1 MKITIR
7 PSSRIRGRVELPGDK
22 SISHRL
28 AMLGAIAKG
37 KTVIRGFSGSA
48 DCTSTLNCL
57 RQLGVGIE
65 SPQPGHVVIRGRGLR
80 GLEASELLLD
90 AGNSGS
96 TLRML
101 SGILAGQHFST
112 TISGDPSLRRRP
124 MRRII
129 DPLSQMGAEIQAG
142 PDNTPPLSIRGGDL
156 QAIDYPMP
164 VASAQVKSAILLAG
178 LYASGTTR
186 VVEPLASRDH
196 TEIALRQFGVG
207 LQVSGRAL
215 QIRGGQQPLAQAAAV
230 PGDLSS
236 AAFLIAATL
245 LLPNSETLV
254 PGVGLNPRRRA
265 LVDVLIGMGAAID
278 VIEEYPL
285 HGELAGDLRI
295 RSSNLRGG
303 SLSGALIPQLI
314 DEIPILAVLAPRTQE
329 GIHIRDA
336 AELRVKESDRIQSIV
351 ENLRAMGVAV
361 EEYPDGMSIPGRQS
375 LRGGLVDSHGDHR
388 IAMAFSIAGLVAGG
402 PTVIGNADCVSVSF
416 PGFYDLLA
424 RLTQA

>member
-80 GLEASELLLD
+80 GLEASERLLD

-388 IAMAFSIAGLVAGG
+388 IAMAFSIAGLVADG

>member
-1 MKITIR
+1 MNITLR

-37 KTVIRGFSGSA
+37 KTVIRGLSGSA
-48 DCTSTLNCL
+48 DCADTLSCL
-57 RQLGVGIE
+57 RQLGVGVE
-65 SPQPGHVVIRGRGLR
+65 SPGPGHAVISGRGLR
-80 GLEASELLLD
+80 GLEASEPPLD
-90 AGNSGS
+90 AGNSGT

-112 TISGDPSLRRRP
+112 TISGDSSLRRRP

-129 DPLSQMGAEIQAG
+129 DPLSRMGAEIQAG

-196 TEIALRQFGVG
+196 TEIALRQFGVD
-207 LQVSGRAL
+207 LQGSGNEL
-215 QIRGGQQPLAQAAAV
+215 LIRGGQQPLARSVAV
-230 PGDLSS
+230 PGDISS
-236 AAFLIAATL
+236 AAFFIAAAL
-245 LLPNSETLV
+245 LLPNSEILFQ
-254 PGVGLNPRRRA
+254 GVGLNPRRRA
-265 LVDVLIGMGAAID
+265 VVDVLIEMGAAID
-278 VIEEYPL
+278 VIDEYPL
-285 HGELAGDLRI
+285 HGELAGDLRV

-303 SLSGALIPQLI
+303 RLSGALIPQLI

-336 AELRVKESDRIQSIV
+336 AELRVKESNRIQSIV
-351 ENLRAMGVAV
+351 GNLRAMGVAV

-375 LRGGLVDSHGDHR
+375 LRGALVDSHGDHR
-388 IAMAFSIAGLVAGG
+388 IAMAFSIAGLVADG

-424 RLTQA
+424 RLTQT

>member
-1 MKITIR
+1 MNITIR

-37 KTVIRGFSGSA
+37 KTVIRGLSGSA
-48 DCTSTLNCL
+48 DCAGTLSCL
-57 RQLGVGIE
+57 RQLGVGVE
-65 SPQPGHVVIRGRGLR
+65 SPEPGHVVISGRGLR
-80 GLEASELLLD
+80 GLEASEPPLD
-90 AGNSGS
+90 AGNSGT

-112 TISGDPSLRRRP
+112 TISGDSSLRRRP

-129 DPLSQMGAEIQAG
+129 DPLSRMGAEIQAG

-196 TEIALRQFGVG
+196 TEIALRQFGVD
-207 LQVSGRAL
+207 LQGSGNEL
-215 QIRGGQQPLAQAAAV
+215 LIRGGQQPLARSVAV
-230 PGDLSS
+230 PGDISS
-236 AAFLIAATL
+236 AAFFIAAAL
-245 LLPNSETLV
+245 LLPNSEILFQ
-254 PGVGLNPRRRA
+254 GVGLNPRRRA
-265 LVDVLIGMGAAID
+265 VVDVLIEMGAAID
-278 VIEEYPL
+278 VIDEYPL
-285 HGELAGDLRI
+285 HGELAGDLRV

-303 SLSGALIPQLI
+303 RLSGALIPQLI

-336 AELRVKESDRIQSIV
+336 AELRVKESNRIQSIV
-351 ENLRAMGVAV
+351 GNLRAMGVAV

-375 LRGGLVDSHGDHR
+375 LRGALVDSHGDHR
-388 IAMAFSIAGLVAGG
+388 IAMAFSIAGLVADG

-424 RLTQA
+424 RLTQT

>member
-1 MKITIR
+1 MNITIR

-22 SISHRL
+22 SISHRM
-28 AMLGAIAKG
+28 AMLGAIANG
-37 KTVIRGFSGSA
+37 TTVIRGFSGSA
-48 DCTSTLNCL
+48 DCAGTLSCL

-65 SPQPGHVVIRGRGLR
+65 SPGPGHVVISGRGLR
-80 GLEASELLLD
+80 GLDACEYPLD
-90 AGNSGS
+90 AGNSGT

-112 TISGDPSLRRRP
+112 TISGDHSLRRRP

-129 DPLSQMGAEIQAG
+129 DPLSRMGAEIQAG

-196 TEIALRQFGVG
+196 TEIALRQFGVE
-207 LQVSGRAL
+207 LQGSGREL
-215 QIRGGQQPLAQAAAV
+215 LIRGGQQPLARPAAV

-236 AAFLIAATL
+236 AAFFIAAAL
-245 LLPNSETLV
+245 LLPNSEILLQ
-254 PGVGLNPRRRA
+254 GVGLNPRRRA
-265 LVDVLIGMGAAID
+265 VVDVLIEMGATID
-278 VIEEYPL
+278 VIDEYPL
-285 HGELAGDLRI
+285 HGELAGDLRV

-303 SLSGALIPQLI
+303 RVSGALIPQLI
-314 DEIPILAVLAPRTQE
+314 DEIPVLAVLAPRTQE

-336 AELRVKESDRIQSIV
+336 AELRVKESNRIQSIV
-351 ENLRAMGVAV
+351 GNLRAMGVTV

-375 LRGGLVDSHGDHR
+375 LRRALVESHGDHR
-388 IAMAFSIAGLVAGG
+388 IAMAFSIAGLVADG
-402 PTVIGNADCVSVSF
+402 PTVIGNADCASVSF

-424 RLTQA
+424 RLTQD

>member
-1 MKITIR
+1 MNITIR

-48 DCTSTLNCL
+48 DCAGTLSCL
-57 RQLGVGIE
+57 RQLGVGVE
-65 SPQPGHVVIRGRGLR
+65 SPGPGHVVIPGRGLR
-80 GLEASELLLD
+80 GLEASEHPLD
-90 AGNSGS
+90 AGNSGT

-112 TISGDPSLRRRP
+112 TISGDSSLRRRP

-129 DPLSQMGAEIQAG
+129 DPLSRMGAEIQAG
-142 PDNTPPLSIRGGDL
+142 PDHTPPLSIRGGDL

-196 TEIALRQFGVG
+196 TEIALRQFGVD
-207 LQVSGRAL
+207 LQGSGREL
-215 QIRGGQQPLAQAAAV
+215 LIRGGRQPLAQAAAV

-236 AAFLIAATL
+236 AAFFIAATL
-245 LLPNSETLV
+245 LLPNSETLFR
-254 PGVGLNPRRRA
+254 GVGLNPRRRA
-265 LVDVLIGMGAAID
+265 VVDVLIEMGAAIE
-278 VIEEYPL
+278 VIDEYPL
-285 HGELAGDLRI
+285 QGELAGDLRV
-295 RSSNLRGG
+295 RSSNLQGG
-303 SLSGALIPQLI
+303 RLSGALIPQLI

-336 AELRVKESDRIQSIV
+336 AELRVKESNRIQSIV
-351 ENLRAMGVAV
+351 GNLRAMGVAV

-375 LRGGLVDSHGDHR
+375 LRGALVDSHGDHR

-402 PTVIGNADCVSVSF
+402 PTVIGNADCASVSF

>member
-1 MKITIR
+1 MNITVR

-48 DCTSTLNCL
+48 DCASTLSCL
-57 RQLGVGIE
+57 RQLGVGVE
-65 SPQPGHVVIRGRGLR
+65 SPGPGHVVISGRGLR
-80 GLEASELLLD
+80 GLEASEHPLD
-90 AGNSGS
+90 AGNSGT

-112 TISGDPSLRRRP
+112 TISGDSSLRRRP

-129 DPLSQMGAEIQAG
+129 DPLSRMGAEIRSG
-142 PDNTPPLSIRGGDL
+142 PDHTPPLSIRGGDL

-186 VVEPLASRDH
+186 LVEPLSSRDH
-196 TEIALRQFGVG
+196 TETALRQFGVD
-207 LQVSGRAL
+207 LQGSGSEL
-215 QIRGGQQPLAQAAAV
+215 LIRGGQQPLARSVAV

-236 AAFLIAATL
+236 AAFFIAAAL
-245 LLPNSETLV
+245 LLPNSEILFQ
-254 PGVGLNPRRRA
+254 GVGLNPRRRA
-265 LVDVLIGMGAAID
+265 VVDVLIEMGAAID
-278 VIEEYPL
+278 GIDEYPL
-285 HGELAGDLRI
+285 HGELAGDLRV

-303 SLSGALIPQLI
+303 RVSGALIPQLI
-314 DEIPILAVLAPRTQE
+314 DEIPVLAVLAPCTQE

-336 AELRVKESDRIQSIV
+336 AELRVKESNRIQSIV
-351 ENLRAMGVAV
+351 GNLRAMGVAV

-375 LRGGLVDSHGDHR
+375 LRGALVDSHGDHR
-388 IAMAFSIAGLVAGG
+388 IAMAFSIAGLAAGG

-424 RLTQA
+424 RLTQT

>member
-1 MKITIR
+1 MNITIR

-28 AMLGAIAKG
+28 ALLGAIAKG

-48 DCTSTLNCL
+48 DCASTLSCL
-57 RQLGVGIE
+57 RQLGVGVE
-65 SPQPGHVVIRGRGLR
+65 SPGPGHVVISGRGLG
-80 GLEASELLLD
+80 GLQASGHPLD
-90 AGNSGS
+90 AGNSGT

-101 SGILAGQHFST
+101 SGLLAGQHFST
-112 TISGDPSLRRRP
+112 TISGDHSLRRRP

-129 DPLSQMGAEIQAG
+129 DPLSRMGAEIQAAR
-142 PDNTPPLSIRGGDL
+142 DNTPPLSIRGGDL
-156 QAIDYPMP
+156 RAIDYSMP

-186 VVEPLASRDH
+186 LVEPLASRDH
-196 TEIALRQFGVG
+196 TEIALRQFGVD
-207 LQVSGRAL
+207 LQGSGKELR
-215 QIRGGQQPLAQAAAV
+215 IRGGQQPLAQAAAV

-236 AAFLIAATL
+236 AAFFMAATL
-245 LLPNSETLV
+245 LLPNSETLFQ
-254 PGVGLNPRRRA
+254 GVGLNPRRRA
-265 LVDVLIGMGAAID
+265 VVDVLIEMGAAID
-278 VIEEYPL
+278 VIDEYPL
-285 HGELAGDLRI
+285 HGERAGDLRV

-303 SLSGALIPQLI
+303 RLSGALIPQLI
-314 DEIPILAVLAPRTQE
+314 DEIPVLAVLAPGTQE

-336 AELRVKESDRIQSIV
+336 AELRVKESNRIQSVV
-351 ENLRAMGVAV
+351 ENLRAMGAAV
-361 EEYPDGMSIPGRQS
+361 EEHPDGMSIPGRQS

-388 IAMAFSIAGLVAGG
+388 IAMAFSIAGLAAGG
-402 PTVIGNADCVSVSF
+402 PTVIGDADCVSVSF

>member
-1 MKITIR
+1 M
-7 PSSRIRGRVELPGDK
+7 ELPGDK

-80 GLEASELLLD
+80 GLEASERLLD

-129 DPLSQMGAEIQAG
+129 DPLSRMGAEIQAG
-142 PDNTPPLSIRGGDL
+142 PDNTPPVSIRGGDL

-196 TEIALRQFGVG
+196 TEIALRQFGVD
-207 LQVSGRAL
+207 LQASGRAL

-265 LVDVLIGMGAAID
+265 LVDVLTGMGAAID
-278 VIEEYPL
+278 VIDEYLL

>member
-1 MKITIR
+1 MNITLR

-37 KTVIRGFSGSA
+37 KTVIRGLSGSA
-48 DCTSTLNCL
+48 DCAGTLSCL
-57 RQLGVGIE
+57 RQLGVGVE
-65 SPQPGHVVIRGRGLR
+65 SPEPGHVVISGRGLR
-80 GLEASELLLD
+80 GLEASEPPLD
-90 AGNSGS
+90 AGNSGT

-112 TISGDPSLRRRP
+112 TISGDSSLRRRP

-129 DPLSQMGAEIQAG
+129 DPLSRMGAEIQAG

-196 TEIALRQFGVG
+196 TEIALRQFGVD
-207 LQVSGRAL
+207 LQGSGNEL
-215 QIRGGQQPLAQAAAV
+215 LIRGGQQPLARSVAV
-230 PGDLSS
+230 PGDISS
-236 AAFLIAATL
+236 AAFFIAAAL
-245 LLPNSETLV
+245 LLPNSEILFQ
-254 PGVGLNPRRRA
+254 GVGLNPRRRA
-265 LVDVLIGMGAAID
+265 VVDVLIEMGAAID
-278 VIEEYPL
+278 VIDEYPL
-285 HGELAGDLRI
+285 HGELAGDLRV

-303 SLSGALIPQLI
+303 RLSGALIPQLI

-336 AELRVKESDRIQSIV
+336 AELRVKESNRIQSIV
-351 ENLRAMGVAV
+351 GNLRAMGVAV

-375 LRGGLVDSHGDHR
+375 LRGALVDSHGDHR
-388 IAMAFSIAGLVAGG
+388 IAMAFSIAGLVADG

-424 RLTQA
+424 RLTQT

>member
-1 MKITIR
+1 MNITIR

-48 DCTSTLNCL
+48 DCAGTLSCL
-57 RQLGVGIE
+57 RQLGAGIE
-65 SPQPGHVVIRGRGLR
+65 SPEPGQVVVRGCGLG
-80 GLEASELLLD
+80 GLEASEQLLD

-101 SGILAGQHFST
+101 SGILAGQPFST
-112 TISGDPSLRRRP
+112 TISGDLSLRRRP

-129 DPLSQMGAEIQAG
+129 DPLSRMGAEIQAG
-142 PDNTPPLSIRGGDL
+142 RDNTPPLSIRGGDL
-156 QAIDYPMP
+156 RAIDYPLP

-196 TEIALRQFGVG
+196 TEIALRQFGVD
-207 LQVSGRAL
+207 LQGSGRAL
-215 QIRGGQQPLAQAAAV
+215 LIRGGQQPLAQAAAV

-245 LLPNSETLV
+245 LLPNSETLF

-265 LVDVLIGMGAAID
+265 MVDVLIEMGAAID
-278 VIEEYPL
+278 VVEEYSL
-285 HGELAGDLRI
+285 HGERAGNLRV
-295 RSSNLRGG
+295 RSSDLRGG

-314 DEIPILAVLAPRTQE
+314 DEIPVLAVLAPRTQE
-329 GIHIRDA
+329 GLHIRDA
-336 AELRVKESDRIQSIV
+336 AELRVKESNRIQSIV
-351 ENLRAMGVAV
+351 GNLRAMGVAV

-388 IAMAFSIAGLVAGG
+388 IAMAFSIAGLVADG

>member
-1 MKITIR
+1 MNITIR

-28 AMLGAIAKG
+28 AMLGAIANG

-48 DCTSTLNCL
+48 DCAGTLNCL
-57 RQLGVGIE
+57 RQLGVGVE
-65 SPQPGHVVIRGRGLR
+65 SPGPGHVAISGRGLR
-80 GLEASELLLD
+80 GLEASEHPLD

-112 TISGDPSLRRRP
+112 TISGDASLRRRP

-129 DPLSQMGAEIQAG
+129 DPLSRMGAEIQAG
-142 PDNTPPLSIRGGDL
+142 PDNTPPLSIRGGHL

-164 VASAQVKSAILLAG
+164 VASAQVKSTILLAG

-196 TEIALRQFGVG
+196 TEIALRQFGVD
-207 LQVSGRAL
+207 LQGSGRAL
-215 QIRGGQQPLAQAAAV
+215 LIRGGQQPLGQAAAV

-236 AAFLIAATL
+236 AAFFIAATL
-245 LLPNSETLV
+245 LLPNSETLFQ
-254 PGVGLNPRRRA
+254 GVGLNPRRRA
-265 LVDVLIGMGAAID
+265 VVDVLIEMGAAID
-278 VIEEYPL
+278 VIDEYPL
-285 HGELAGDLRI
+285 YGERVGDLRV

-303 SLSGALIPQLI
+303 SVSGALIPQLI
-314 DEIPILAVLAPRTQE
+314 DEIPVLAVLAPRTQE

-336 AELRVKESDRIQSIV
+336 AELRVKESNRIQSVV

-375 LRGGLVDSHGDHR
+375 LQGALVDSHGDHR
-388 IAMAFSIAGLVAGG
+388 IAMAFSVAGLVAGG

>member
-1 MKITIR
+1 MNITIR

-28 AMLGAIAKG
+28 AMLGAIADG

-48 DCTSTLNCL
+48 DCAGTLSCL
-57 RQLGVGIE
+57 RQLGVGVE
-65 SPQPGHVVIRGRGLR
+65 SPGRGHVVISGRGLR
-80 GLEASELLLD
+80 GLEASEHPLD
-90 AGNSGS
+90 AGNSGT

-101 SGILAGQHFST
+101 SGILAGQHFAT

-129 DPLSQMGAEIQAG
+129 DPLSRMGAEIRAG
-142 PDNTPPLSIRGGDL
+142 RDNTPPLTIRGGDL

-196 TEIALRQFGVG
+196 TEIALRQFGVD
-207 LQVSGRAL
+207 LQGSGREL
-215 QIRGGQQPLAQAAAV
+215 LIRGGQRPRAQAAAV

-236 AAFLIAATL
+236 AAFFIAATL
-245 LLPNSETLV
+245 LLPNSETV
-254 PGVGLNPRRRA
+254 FPGVGLNPRRRA
-265 LVDVLIGMGAAID
+265 VVDVLIEMGAAID
-278 VIEEYPL
+278 IIDEYTL
-285 HGELAGDLRI
+285 HGERAGDLRV

-314 DEIPILAVLAPRTQE
+314 DEIPVLAVLAPHTQE

-336 AELRVKESDRIQSIV
+336 AELRVKESNRIQSVV

-375 LRGGLVDSHGDHR
+375 LQGALVDSHGDHR
-388 IAMAFSIAGLVAGG
+388 IAMAFSVAGLVAGG

>member
-7 PSSRIRGRVELPGDK
+7 PSSHIRGRVELPGDK

-28 AMLGAIAKG
+28 AMLGAIANG

-48 DCTSTLNCL
+48 DCAGTLSCL

-65 SPQPGHVVIRGRGLR
+65 SPGPGHVVISGRGLR
-80 GLEASELLLD
+80 GLEASEGPLD
-90 AGNSGS
+90 AGNSGT

-129 DPLSQMGAEIQAG
+129 DPLSQMGAAIQAG
-142 PDNTPPLSIRGGDL
+142 RDNTPPLSIRGGDL

-196 TEIALRQFGVG
+196 TEIALRQFGVD
-207 LQVSGRAL
+207 LQVSGRTVL
-215 QIRGGQQPLAQAAAV
+215 IRGGQHPRAQAAAV

-236 AAFLIAATL
+236 AAFFIAATL
-245 LLPNSETLV
+245 MLPNSETLFR
-254 PGVGLNPRRRA
+254 GVGLNPRRRA
-265 LVDVLIGMGAAID
+265 VVDVLIEMGAAID
-278 VIEEYPL
+278 VIDEYPL
-285 HGELAGDLRI
+285 HGERVGDLRV

-314 DEIPILAVLAPRTQE
+314 DEIPVLAVLAPRTQE

-336 AELRVKESDRIQSIV
+336 AELRVKESNRIQSIV
-351 ENLRAMGVAV
+351 GNLRAMGVAV

-375 LRGGLVDSHGDHR
+375 LRGALVDSHGDHR

-402 PTVIGNADCVSVSF
+402 PTAIGNADCVSVSF

-424 RLTQA
+424 RLSQA

>member
-1 MKITIR
+1 
-7 PSSRIRGRVELPGDK
+7 
-22 SISHRL
+22 
-28 AMLGAIAKG
+28 MLGAIAKG
-37 KTVIRGFSGSA
+37 KTVIRGFSSSA
-48 DCTSTLNCL
+48 DCANTLSCL

-65 SPQPGHVVIRGRGLR
+65 SPGPGHVVIAGRGLH
-80 GLEASELLLD
+80 GLEASEHALD

-101 SGILAGQHFST
+101 SGLLAGQHFST

-129 DPLSQMGAEIQAG
+129 DPLSQMGAAIQAG
-142 PDNTPPLSIRGGDL
+142 RDNTPPLSIRGGDL

-178 LYASGTTR
+178 LYASGATR

-196 TEIALRQFGVG
+196 TEIALRQFGVD
-207 LQVSGRAL
+207 LQVSGRSL
-215 QIRGGQQPLAQAAAV
+215 MIRGGQHPLAQEAAV

-245 LLPNSETLV
+245 LLPNSETLF

-265 LVDVLIGMGAAID
+265 MVDVLIEMGAAID
-278 VIEEYPL
+278 IIDEYSL
-285 HGELAGDLRI
+285 HGERVGNLRV

-314 DEIPILAVLAPRTQE
+314 DEIPVLAVLAPRTQE

-336 AELRVKESDRIQSIV
+336 AELRVKESNRIQSIV
-351 ENLRAMGVAV
+351 GNLRAMGVAV

-375 LRGGLVDSHGDHR
+375 LRGALVDSHGDHR
-388 IAMAFSIAGLVAGG
+388 IAMAFTIAGLVAGG

-424 RLTQA
+424 RLTRA